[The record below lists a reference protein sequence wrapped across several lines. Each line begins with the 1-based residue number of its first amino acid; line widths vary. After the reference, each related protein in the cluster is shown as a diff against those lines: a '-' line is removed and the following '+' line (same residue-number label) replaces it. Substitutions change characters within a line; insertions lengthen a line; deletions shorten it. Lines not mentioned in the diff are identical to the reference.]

1 MVAWDLFGQCIN
13 SVTSNDRQH
22 MLGGVC
28 RNTRIPGI
36 SVVRKGWT
44 NSRNVGSS
52 RTVKA
57 LLQLHHRSTESASIL
72 PIIPRQRTSVTRCN
86 QRYDFRMALEG
97 APSIG
102 LDEKEAHLVSLLDG
116 CCDWINAHRPQPNV
130 EEGGTQVNYN
140 ASVEARIAGG
150 WVRDKLLG
158 MPSHDL
164 DVSLSVMT
172 GLNFA
177 ILFKAYLLQLSS
189 SASSSSSSSNRDSAG
204 SMADAALAAMSR
216 ITKISAN
223 PEQSKSLETATA
235 NILGLDL
242 DFVNLRKEV
251 YDSPATRIPTMT
263 FGTPQEDAERRDI
276 TINTL
281 FFNVKTRQ
289 VEDWTGMGLQ
299 DLRAGLVRTPL
310 PPLTTFLDDP
320 LRVLRCVRFASR
332 LNYRLDDSITDCLT
346 GKSHG
351 DAALYADDPRLA
363 GLDASTMAKEGR
375 QLLREALMTKVSRER
390 VGVEVDKMMAGPFPL
405 LAHQNLALLGL
416 YELVFHPSSASIA
429 NFPVSHPSGAH
440 ELPDPDASSRLTL
453 LASQLVDAL
462 SQRPLSTME
471 GASVPQ
477 DTQAIDQVLPPSI
490 RAAVPTQLR
499 HVVADREQRRRLELA
514 SAFLAF
520 EGWEIEEK
528 KGKWAWCGDRVMMQ
542 GLKVRDFGR

>member
-1 MVAWDLFGQCIN
+1 MEWLLGYLFGQCTN
-13 SVTSNDRQH
+13 SIASNDHQH

-28 RNTRIPGI
+28 RKSRILVI
-36 SVVRKGWT
+36 SVVRQSGT
-44 NSRNVGSS
+44 VSRSVGSS
-52 RTVKA
+52 RTAQA
-57 LLQLHHRSTESASIL
+57 LRQLHRRSTKSASIL
-72 PIIPRQRTSVTRCN
+72 PTHSRQITSFARCN
-86 QRYDFRMALEG
+86 QRYDFRMALKG
-97 APSIG
+97 APSIT
-102 LDEKEAHLVSLLDG
+102 LDDKEAHLVSLLDG
-116 CCDWINAHRPQPNV
+116 CCDWINAHRPQPNE

-189 SASSSSSSSNRDSAG
+189 NGSSSNRDSAG
-204 SMADAALAAMSR
+204 SIADAALAAMSR

-251 YDSPATRIPTMT
+251 YDNPATRIPTMT

-351 DAALYADDPRLA
+351 DPALYANDPRLA

-429 NFPVSHPSGAH
+429 NLPVRHPSGAH
-440 ELPDPDASSRLTL
+440 ELPDAGTSSRLTL

-490 RAAVPTQLR
+490 RVEVPTQLR
-499 HVVADREQRRRLELA
+499 RVVADREQRRRLELA